1 MNSLYHINEEL
12 LQLLKDREDIDDE
25 QAFKDT
31 WEALAWERRDK
42 IENILSFI
50 KSLHTWA
57 DGCEK
62 EAKTLKER
70 AARYRKKA
78 ENITSYLQSQLEP
91 REEYVSDKHE
101 IKWRAST
108 QTVVTVPP
116 EELPE
121 RFRKV
126 SYTASKKDIREYL
139 NEGGTI
145 QGCSLNKQ
153 LNLSIK

>member
-1 MNSLYHINEEL
+1 MNSLYDINQELLDLLKSKEEL
-12 LQLLKDREDIDDE
+12 DDE

-31 WEALAWERRDK
+31 WEALQWERRDK
-42 IENILSFI
+42 IENFLTYI

-70 AARYRKKA
+70 ADRYRNKA
-78 ENITSYLQSQLEP
+78 KNLTAHLQSQLEP
-91 REEYVSDKHE
+91 RERYVSDRHE
-101 IKWRAST
+101 IRWREST

-126 SYTASKKDIREYL
+126 SYAPSKTDIREFIK
-139 NEGGTI
+139 EGGTI
-145 QGCSLNKQ
+145 KGCSLSKQ